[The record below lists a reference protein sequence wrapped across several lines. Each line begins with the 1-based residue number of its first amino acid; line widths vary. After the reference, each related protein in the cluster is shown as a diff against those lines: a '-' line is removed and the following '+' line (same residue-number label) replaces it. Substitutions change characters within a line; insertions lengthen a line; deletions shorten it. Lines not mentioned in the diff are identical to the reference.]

1 MVSCRSGVRQKHFP
15 FSPLVLVNR
24 QLPSPTQTCPNALT
38 VSRRLCVFVSVR
50 LSVCLFLC
58 MSSSMNHHFGCTS
71 ISLYL
76 CLYLAV
82 SLSRYLVWLISSCL
96 FFLFGPLVS
105 LHLLCP
111 LESPAIRSPPFA
123 PSAAAAVS
131 GASAS
136 SPSSAPAPNQVIR
149 SSPPRPTRP
158 STECRQLHS
167 YQADSWQ
174 SATDRKPICPNTARS
189 HAGCASLHSCQADVG
204 PNTLA
209 RGLTRVRAS
218 MPA

>member
-58 MSSSMNHHFGCTS
+58 MSSSMNHHFGFTS

-82 SLSRYLVWLISSCL
+82 SLSRYLVWLISFCL
-96 FFLFGPLVS
+96 FFLFRPFVS

-111 LESPAIRSPPFA
+111 LWNHLQFVRLHSLRLQPQLFQEHQLHRPRLPPHPTRSSEAAPLGPRVLA
-123 PSAAAAVS
+123 PSVA
-131 GASAS
+131 
-136 SPSSAPAPNQVIR
+136 NCTRI
-149 SSPPRPTRP
+149 RPTPGRV
-158 STECRQLHS
+158 Q
-167 YQADSWQ
+167 Q
-174 SATDRKPICPNTARS
+174 TAS
-189 HAGCASLHSCQADVG
+189 PFVPTPHARTPA
-204 PNTLA
+204 A
-209 RGLTRVRAS
+209 RACTRVRPMLGPTRWLAG
-218 MPA
+218 